1 MKTNSLSAWILAIR
15 PYSLGNSVILIL
27 IGSALAFTD
36 GGFRPVVALLCLV
49 FAVTM
54 QCTANLVN
62 DLCDFLKGADR
73 PDRLG
78 PDRAFAKGYITLRA
92 MKSGIA
98 AFTLAACAAG
108 AGLLALSGWNWWLL
122 LVGASCIVFAYFYT
136 AGPWPLAYH
145 GMGDIAVI
153 LFFGLIPV
161 GFTYYLQCGG
171 WSGETAVVGLAC
183 GMVIDTMLMI
193 NNFRLAFTDG
203 GFRPVVALLC
213 LVFAVTMQCTAN
225 LVNDLCDFLKGADRP
240 DRLGPDR
247 AFAKGYITLRAMKS
261 GIAAFTLA
269 ACAAGAGLLALSGW
283 NWWLLLVGAS
293 CIVFAYFYT
302 AGPWPLAYHGM
313 GDIAVILFFGLIP
326 VGFTYYLQCGGWS
339 GETAVVGL
347 ACGMVI
353 DTMLMINNFRDR
365 EEDRRCNKRT
375 IVVCL
380 GAAAGR
386 WGYLVLGTGAI
397 LLCLSLL
404 AEGRIAAALLPL
416 PYLAVHIATWRKMV
430 RIDHG
435 EELNVCLGETARNIL
450 LFGALLTAGI
460 LLDKI
465 LC

>member
-78 PDRAFAKGYITLRA
+78 PDRAFAKGYITLGA
-92 MKSGIA
+92 MKAGIA
-98 AFTLAACAAG
+98 GFTLAACAAG
-108 AGLLALSGWNWWLL
+108 VAL
-122 LVGASCIVFAYFYT
+122 LVWALHAGTLRYGGWELVAAGAACIVFAWFYT
-136 AGPWPLAYH
+136 AGP
-145 GMGDIAVI
+145 D
-153 LFFGLIPV
+153 
-161 GFTYYLQCGG
+161 
-171 WSGETAVVGLAC
+171 
-183 GMVIDTMLMI
+183 
-193 NNFRLAFTDG
+193 
-203 GFRPVVALLC
+203 
-213 LVFAVTMQCTAN
+213 
-225 LVNDLCDFLKGADRP
+225 
-240 DRLGPDR
+240 
-247 AFAKGYITLRAMKS
+247 
-261 GIAAFTLA
+261 
-269 ACAAGAGLLALSGW
+269 
-283 NWWLLLVGAS
+283 
-293 CIVFAYFYT
+293 
-302 AGPWPLAYHGM
+302 PLAYHGM

>member
-1 MKTNSLSAWILAIR
+1 M
-15 PYSLGNSVILIL
+15 
-27 IGSALAFTD
+27 
-36 GGFRPVVALLCLV
+36 
-49 FAVTM
+49 
-54 QCTANLVN
+54 
-62 DLCDFLKGADR
+62 
-73 PDRLG
+73 
-78 PDRAFAKGYITLRA
+78 
-92 MKSGIA
+92 
-98 AFTLAACAAG
+98 
-108 AGLLALSGWNWWLL
+108 
-122 LVGASCIVFAYFYT
+122 
-136 AGPWPLAYH
+136 
-145 GMGDIAVI
+145 
-153 LFFGLIPV
+153 
-161 GFTYYLQCGG
+161 
-171 WSGETAVVGLAC
+171 
-183 GMVIDTMLMI
+183 
-193 NNFRLAFTDG
+193 
-203 GFRPVVALLC
+203 
-213 LVFAVTMQCTAN
+213 
-225 LVNDLCDFLKGADRP
+225 
-240 DRLGPDR
+240 
-247 AFAKGYITLRAMKS
+247 
-261 GIAAFTLA
+261 
-269 ACAAGAGLLALSGW
+269 
-283 NWWLLLVGAS
+283 

-386 WGYLVLGTGAI
+386 WGYLALGTGAI

>member
-1 MKTNSLSAWILAIR
+1 
-15 PYSLGNSVILIL
+15 
-27 IGSALAFTD
+27 
-36 GGFRPVVALLCLV
+36 
-49 FAVTM
+49 
-54 QCTANLVN
+54 
-62 DLCDFLKGADR
+62 
-73 PDRLG
+73 
-78 PDRAFAKGYITLRA
+78 
-92 MKSGIA
+92 
-98 AFTLAACAAG
+98 
-108 AGLLALSGWNWWLL
+108 
-122 LVGASCIVFAYFYT
+122 
-136 AGPWPLAYH
+136 
-145 GMGDIAVI
+145 
-153 LFFGLIPV
+153 
-161 GFTYYLQCGG
+161 
-171 WSGETAVVGLAC
+171 
-183 GMVIDTMLMI
+183 
-193 NNFRLAFTDG
+193 
-203 GFRPVVALLC
+203 
-213 LVFAVTMQCTAN
+213 
-225 LVNDLCDFLKGADRP
+225 
-240 DRLGPDR
+240 
-247 AFAKGYITLRAMKS
+247 
-261 GIAAFTLA
+261 
-269 ACAAGAGLLALSGW
+269 
-283 NWWLLLVGAS
+283 
-293 CIVFAYFYT
+293 
-302 AGPWPLAYHGM
+302 M

-365 EEDRRCNKRT
+365 EVDRRCNKRT

-386 WGYLVLGTGAI
+386 WGYLALGTGAI

>member
-183 GMVIDTMLMI
+183 GM
-193 NNFRLAFTDG
+193 G
-203 GFRPVVALLC
+203 
-213 LVFAVTMQCTAN
+213 
-225 LVNDLCDFLKGADRP
+225 
-240 DRLGPDR
+240 
-247 AFAKGYITLRAMKS
+247 
-261 GIAAFTLA
+261 
-269 ACAAGAGLLALSGW
+269 
-283 NWWLLLVGAS
+283 
-293 CIVFAYFYT
+293 
-302 AGPWPLAYHGM
+302 
-313 GDIAVILFFGLIP
+313 
-326 VGFTYYLQCGGWS
+326 
-339 GETAVVGL
+339 
-347 ACGMVI
+347 I

>member
-27 IGSALAFTD
+27 IGSA
-36 GGFRPVVALLCLV
+36 
-49 FAVTM
+49 
-54 QCTANLVN
+54 
-62 DLCDFLKGADR
+62 
-73 PDRLG
+73 
-78 PDRAFAKGYITLRA
+78 
-92 MKSGIA
+92 
-98 AFTLAACAAG
+98 
-108 AGLLALSGWNWWLL
+108 
-122 LVGASCIVFAYFYT
+122 
-136 AGPWPLAYH
+136 
-145 GMGDIAVI
+145 
-153 LFFGLIPV
+153 
-161 GFTYYLQCGG
+161 
-171 WSGETAVVGLAC
+171 
-183 GMVIDTMLMI
+183 
-193 NNFRLAFTDG
+193 LAFTDG

-416 PYLAVHIATWRKMV
+416 PYLGSPYRHMAQDGTHRPRRRTERLPRRNGPQHPALRRPADRRHPARQNPVLTTVGTYCPRPDRTSQWVSCPISEILTIPTQSRTQRPSHGRPTAPSPETDRPQTIDLPDRDSPPSQKREHGPHKLEPPEIKTSAKDASRLCPAKRRKT
-430 RIDHG
+430 H
-435 EELNVCLGETARNIL
+435 N
-450 LFGALLTAGI
+450 
-460 LLDKI
+460 
-465 LC
+465 

>member
-193 NNFRLAFTDG
+193 NNFR
-203 GFRPVVALLC
+203 
-213 LVFAVTMQCTAN
+213 
-225 LVNDLCDFLKGADRP
+225 
-240 DRLGPDR
+240 
-247 AFAKGYITLRAMKS
+247 
-261 GIAAFTLA
+261 
-269 ACAAGAGLLALSGW
+269 
-283 NWWLLLVGAS
+283 
-293 CIVFAYFYT
+293 
-302 AGPWPLAYHGM
+302 
-313 GDIAVILFFGLIP
+313 
-326 VGFTYYLQCGGWS
+326 
-339 GETAVVGL
+339 
-347 ACGMVI
+347 
-353 DTMLMINNFRDR
+353 DR

-386 WGYLVLGTGAI
+386 WGYLALGTGAI

-404 AEGRIAAALLPL
+404 AE
-416 PYLAVHIATWRKMV
+416 AVSPQLCCLCPTLQSISP
-430 RIDHG
+430 HG
-435 EELNVCLGETARNIL
+435 ARWYASTTAKN
-450 LFGALLTAGI
+450 
-460 LLDKI
+460 
-465 LC
+465 